1 MRNATMVRSISYLKA
16 NAVELLRSVSE
27 QRVPVVITQ
36 NGKAQA
42 VLQDVTSFDEE
53 QETLALLT
61 LLAMGDREIED
72 GQFESVDDVFDRV
85 LARRRKAAE
94 NQASPSQ
101 GPR

>member
-16 NAVELLRSVSE
+16 NAVELLRIVSE

-42 VLQDVTSFDEE
+42 VLQDVASFDEE

-72 GQFESVDDVFDRV
+72 GQSSHADKGR
-85 LARRRKAAE
+85 
-94 NQASPSQ
+94 S
-101 GPR
+101 